1 MSVIYRILIAD
12 DIEQAGNEMRDLVQ
26 SIFVNEVVGNSVA
39 IDVHPTIGFQGLSDE
54 ERVREL
60 CASDCL
66 ISDLSWGERTL
77 GYGLCQQATELSRE
91 TRYGLDVGCYTII
104 YSGTTPDVL
113 LSGSQVAP
121 STDNTKCKIDQNYN
135 LWYVKGQ
142 SGFVDETIATL
153 DRLEEGIK
161 WHVGRKIR
169 RLLKDADRALLLRL
183 KEAASA
189 PDADPFDIADMP
201 VVLADGAELQ
211 TYLVFGCYLPWDNRF
226 PEAVD
231 REIAYVLGP
240 TCRDAVIPNIIGAH
254 RPTNLVVHMRQ
265 RPARPEDD
273 ICSRDPKK
281 RPTMTYVREERLLE
295 QVLEQLE
302 QLAGEPELESMRT
315 EQEIAA
321 ALCRDIAEMIDAD
334 DEARRECA
342 RRRLGTTDTV
352 RYRHLERGKQI
363 ERQVRKGE
371 GVRDWVAQETVD
383 IPDIPLKHIWRL
395 RVDEFFH
402 DEDDRFECADNCD
415 EERLGQMAFLM
426 FRPFLAGALR
436 FWTSLY
442 RPRVDVAFGK
452 RQTELA
458 LLFTYG
464 EGDLPVHLG
473 LRGETTVET
482 APVSYYAKV
491 AAEQGRRRAVMF
503 EGISRP
509 ELAQQFWEGL
519 EPPRLEE
526 GHWRLAF
533 RCMIL

>member
-26 SIFVNEVVGNSVA
+26 SVFVNEAVGNSLA
-39 IDVHPTIGFQGLSDE
+39 IDVHPTIGFQELSDE

-66 ISDLSWGERTL
+66 ISDLSWGERPL
-77 GYGLCQQATELSRE
+77 GYGLCQQATELSRK
-91 TRYGLDVGCYTII
+91 TRYGPDIGCYTII

-113 LSGSQVAP
+113 VSGSQVAP
-121 STDNTKCKIDQNYN
+121 STDNTMFKIDQNYN
-135 LWYVKGQ
+135 LWHVKGQ
-142 SGFVDETIATL
+142 SGFVDDTIATL
-153 DRLEEGIK
+153 DRLAEGIK

-169 RLLKDADRALLLRL
+169 RLLKDADHAPLLGL

-189 PDADPFDIADMP
+189 PGADPFDIAEMP
-201 VVLADGAELQ
+201 VVFADGTKLQ
-211 TYLVFGCYLPWDNRF
+211 TYLVFGCYLPWDKRF
-226 PEAVD
+226 PAAVA
-231 REIAYVLGP
+231 REIAAVLGP
-240 TCRDAVIPNIIGAH
+240 TCRDAVIPNIISAN
-254 RPTNLVVHMRQ
+254 RPTYLVVHIPEKPE
-265 RPARPEDD
+265 RPQDD
-273 ICSRDPKK
+273 ICSRDPQK
-281 RPTMTYVREERLLE
+281 RSFMTCVREERLLE

-302 QLAGEPELESMRT
+302 PLAGEPELESMRV

-321 ALCRDIAEMIDAD
+321 AFCRDIAGMIDAD

-352 RYRHLERGKQI
+352 RYRHRERGKQI

-371 GVRDWVAQETVD
+371 GVRDWVAEETVD

-402 DEDDRFECADNCD
+402 DEDDRFECADNCGED
-415 EERLGQMAFLM
+415 HLSNMAFLM

-442 RPRVDVAFGK
+442 RPRVDVVFGR
-452 RQTELA
+452 RQADLA

-473 LRGETTVET
+473 LRGETTVAT

-491 AAEQGRRRAVMF
+491 AAEQGRRRVVMF

-509 ELAQQFWEGL
+509 ELAQQFWQGL

-526 GHWRLAF
+526 GQWRLAF
-533 RCMIL
+533 RCTIL